1 MKTINPTPINP
12 KGFTNMNNI
21 QGMYGT
27 QVPNTFTRNVN
38 NPYNTT
44 NTLATNPGVSPIPP
58 PIDVET
64 PIVPP
69 YDINN
74 Q

>member
-1 MKTINPTPINP
+1 MKMINPTPINP
-12 KGFTNMNNI
+12 KGFTNTNNI
-21 QGMYGT
+21 QGMFGA
-27 QVPNTFTRNVN
+27 QVPNTFTRDVN
-38 NPYNTT
+38 PMAGATT
-44 NTLATNPGVSPIPP
+44 PMTPDYSSVPIPP
-58 PIDVET
+58 PVEVET

>member
-1 MKTINPTPINP
+1 MKMINPTPINP

-27 QVPNTFTRNVN
+27 QVPNTFTRDVN
-38 NPYNTT
+38 PMAGMTPPMEPDYSS
-44 NTLATNPGVSPIPP
+44 VPIPP
-58 PIDVET
+58 PAGVET
-64 PIVPP
+64 PITPN
-69 YDINN
+69 YNINN